1 MTNFIQ
7 LIPIEDGNLYVAPPS
22 LSQPTLSQPP
32 SQSQSE
38 SPSQSQS
45 QSPFQSQSQSQS
57 PPSTITA
64 DQVRKTPKLSS
75 STHYFIRNN
84 PAARL
89 ALATYEQ
96 APCIDTPA
104 PDSALPNRATCAMP
118 YHTEPG
124 IDRVQH
130 SQNTA
135 CRFYVACPARIQG
148 VYHTDKQADEQVK
161 GFRNGKA
168 IAVHFWD
175 DAEEEWALDCL
186 RWHGEVCPNAR
197 ARVNME
203 TRVHLNPA
211 LRDDVPKVERWAVK
225 GIPGH
230 FSSRNLALE
239 AAVRKDGKEI
249 QVLGSSDDAALLAW
263 SKATVIL

>member
-7 LIPIEDGNLYVAPPS
+7 MLPIEDGNFYIAPPS
-22 LSQPTLSQPP
+22 LSQPM
-32 SQSQSE
+32 
-38 SPSQSQS
+38 SQSQS
-45 QSPFQSQSQSQS
+45 QSRSPPQSQSQSQPQS

-64 DQVRKTPKLSS
+64 DQVRKAPKLNP
-75 STHYFIRNN
+75 STQYFIRNN
-84 PAARL
+84 SVARL
-89 ALATYEQ
+89 ALPSYEQ

-104 PDSALPNRATCAMP
+104 PDNALPNRPTCAMP

-124 IDRVQH
+124 IDRLEH
-130 SQNTA
+130 SANTA
-135 CRFYVACPARIQG
+135 CKFYVACPARIQG
-148 VYHTDKQADEQVK
+148 LYHTDKQADEQVK

-197 ARVNME
+197 PRVNMD
-203 TRVHLNPA
+203 TLVHLNPA
-211 LRDDVPKVERWAVK
+211 LRDGVPQVERWAVK

-230 FSSRNLALE
+230 FSSRKLALE
-239 AAVRKDGKEI
+239 AAVAKDLKEI
-249 QVLGSSDDAALLAW
+249 QVLGSSDKAALTAW
-263 SKATVIL
+263 ANVTVIL